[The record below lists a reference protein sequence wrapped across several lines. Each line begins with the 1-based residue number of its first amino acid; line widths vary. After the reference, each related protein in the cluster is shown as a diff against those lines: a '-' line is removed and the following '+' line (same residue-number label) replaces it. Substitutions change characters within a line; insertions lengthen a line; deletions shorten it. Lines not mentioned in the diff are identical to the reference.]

1 MKTLRAARVIAIRG
15 EGRRTYHWTSVVAPD
30 SQQIA
35 QLTQRFQIYEEY
47 FQDVQDLD
55 ERPRLEKEA
64 NNTLVIL
71 KVPVARSD
79 PNSGR
84 PSFAVIPL
92 GIVFGREEI
101 LTVSSE
107 ELPLLRAI
115 ELQLPQETDELDPR
129 WLTVEVIQRMAR
141 AFLDALQVIN
151 GEIVHTEARL
161 HHSQSNDE
169 FFSML
174 SLSKILIRFTS
185 ALRGDISVLQQLLRL
200 PIIAQDEEDAEDL
213 ADALID
219 LQQARDMTEVY
230 TSTITNMM
238 DAYGGVLQTNISNT
252 LKVITGWTVIIA
264 IPATVATIYGMNVP
278 LPLQDWPYAWPVLM
292 GGGFVV
298 SLFAVLWFRRRHWI

>member
-1 MKTLRAARVIAIRG
+1 MKNLRAARVIAIRG

-30 SQQIA
+30 NQQVSE
-35 QLTQRFQIYEEY
+35 LTQRFQIYEE
-47 FQDVQDLD
+47 FFHDVQDLD

-64 NNTLVIL
+64 NNILVIL
-71 KVPVARSD
+71 KLPVPRTD
-79 PNSGR
+79 PDSGR
-84 PSFAVIPL
+84 PSFAVIPM

-115 ELQLPQETDELDPR
+115 EAQLPQETDELDPR
-129 WLTVEVIQRMAR
+129 WLTVEMIQRMAR

-151 GEIVHTEARL
+151 EEIVHTENRL
-161 HHSQSNDE
+161 HHSQSNDD

-174 SLSKILIRFTS
+174 SLNKILIRFTS

-200 PIIAQDEEDAEDL
+200 PVITQDEEDSEDL

-219 LQQARDMTEVY
+219 LQQARDMTEIY

-238 DAYGGVLQTNISNT
+238 DAYGGVLQTNVSNT

-278 LPLQDWPYAWPVLM
+278 LPLQDWAYAWPTLM
-292 GGGFVV
+292 GGGFLL
-298 SLFAVLWFRRRHWI
+298 SLLAVLWFRRRHWI

>member
-1 MKTLRAARVIAIRG
+1 MKNMRAARVIAIRG

-30 SQQIA
+30 AQQVA
-35 QLTQRFQIYEEY
+35 DLTRRFQIYEEF

-55 ERPRLEKEA
+55 ERPRLEKEI
-64 NNTLVIL
+64 NNILVIL
-71 KVPVARSD
+71 KIPVARID
-79 PNSGR
+79 PESGR

-115 ELQLPQETDELDPR
+115 EAQIPQETEELDPR
-129 WLTVEVIQRMAR
+129 WLTVEMIQRMAR

-151 GEIVHTEARL
+151 GEIVHTENRL
-161 HHSQSNDE
+161 HHSQSNDD

-200 PIIAQDEEDAEDL
+200 PVITQDEEDSEDL

-219 LQQARDMTEVY
+219 LQQARDMTEIY
-230 TSTITNMM
+230 ASTITNMM
-238 DAYGGVLQTNISNT
+238 DAYGGVLQTNVSNT

-278 LPLQDWPYAWPVLM
+278 LPIQHWPYAWPTLM
-292 GGGFVV
+292 GGGFFV
-298 SLFAVLWFRRRHWI
+298 SLLTVLWFRSRHWI

>member
-1 MKTLRAARVIAIRG
+1 MKNLRAARVIAIRG

-30 SQQIA
+30 NQQVSE
-35 QLTQRFQIYEEY
+35 LTQRFQIYEE
-47 FQDVQDLD
+47 FFHDVQDLD

-64 NNTLVIL
+64 NNILVIL
-71 KVPVARSD
+71 KLPVPRTD
-79 PNSGR
+79 PDSGR
-84 PSFAVIPL
+84 PSFAVIPM

-107 ELPLLRAI
+107 ELSLLRAI
-115 ELQLPQETDELDPR
+115 EAQLPQETDELDPR
-129 WLTVEVIQRMAR
+129 WLTVEMIQRMAR
-141 AFLDALQVIN
+141 AFLDALRVIN
-151 GEIVHTEARL
+151 EEIVHTENRL
-161 HHSQSNDE
+161 HHSQSNDD

-174 SLSKILIRFTS
+174 SLNKILIRFTS

-200 PIIAQDEEDAEDL
+200 PVITQDEEDSEDL

-219 LQQARDMTEVY
+219 LQQARDMTEIY

-238 DAYGGVLQTNISNT
+238 DAYGGVLQTNVSNT

-278 LPLQDWPYAWPVLM
+278 LPLQDWAYAWPTLM
-292 GGGFVV
+292 GGGFLL
-298 SLFAVLWFRRRHWI
+298 SLLAVLWFRRRHWI